1 MEEEELQ
8 KLRQIELARI
18 KKWGDNLKKV
28 KGRLSYD
35 DRKKGGGVLCKKAYN
50 KKAQ

>member
-18 KKWGDNLKKV
+18 KKWGDNLKKI
-28 KGRLSYD
+28 KGRFKYD
-35 DRKKGGGVLCKKAYN
+35 VRKDGEGVPSKRT
-50 KKAQ
+50 